1 MKIGLTSF
9 YICVALVTVAVDTS
23 TTSFGFGEYISAK
36 ARSMIL
42 FLFRGVY
49 KSKQVVILKC
59 PRLDAVVQ
67 TSS

>member
-36 ARSMIL
+36 ARSMML
-42 FLFRGVY
+42 FFISWSV
-49 KSKQVVILKC
+49 
-59 PRLDAVVQ
+59 
-67 TSS
+67 